1 MKNEFLYS
9 APASGVWCA
18 GLRFPVIGEP
28 NSSDWCKMRKRRK
41 KWGLTFLDETAKIY
55 SRFYI

>member
-9 APASGVWCA
+9 APAPGVWCA

-41 KWGLTFLDETAKIY
+41 NGG
-55 SRFYI
+55 

>member
-28 NSSDWCKMRKRRK
+28 NSSENAGKN
-41 KWGLTFLDETAKIY
+41 GG
-55 SRFYI
+55 